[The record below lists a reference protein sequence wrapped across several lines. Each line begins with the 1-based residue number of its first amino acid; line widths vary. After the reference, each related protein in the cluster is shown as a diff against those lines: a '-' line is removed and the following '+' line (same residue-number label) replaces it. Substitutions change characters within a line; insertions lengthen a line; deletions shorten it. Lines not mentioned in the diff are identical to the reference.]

1 MTVLKYILMRLLTY
15 VLLPVFMLMAMLFG
29 PLGSEELRSRE
40 QTEQV
45 FLKYQEEYQTA
56 AAQAL
61 EQGSADHVGLPRG
74 TQHITLG
81 TIGGS
86 EDRYVEFYT
95 GGAGFG
101 PSTSDWGVVYTTGDE
116 PVGFQGMRADGVWD
130 GGGWL
135 WEEADGDN
143 WSYITELDEHW
154 YAYEM
159 HF

>member
-1 MTVLKYILMRLLTY
+1 MTVLKYLLMRLLTY
-15 VLLPVFMLMAMLFG
+15 ALFPLMMLMAMFFG
-29 PLGSEELRSRE
+29 SPGSGELRSRE

-45 FLKYQEEYQTA
+45 FWKCQEDYQTT
-56 AAQAL
+56 AAQVL

-81 TIGGS
+81 TIGGG

-95 GGAGFG
+95 GGAGLG
-101 PSTSDWGVVYTTGDE
+101 PYTNYWGVVYTTGDE
-116 PVGFQGMRADGVWD
+116 PVGFQGMRAGGVWD
-130 GGGWL
+130 GEGWL
-135 WEEADGDN
+135 WEEVGGDN
-143 WSYITELDEHW
+143 WSYIRELDEHW